1 MKINTVV
8 IKENSIFLFFRIR
21 KQSLEGSSKHS
32 QKKKTIFFEMK
43 HFYLKKSLR
52 VILK

>member
-32 QKKKTIFFEMK
+32 QKKKTVFFEMK
-43 HFYLKKSLR
+43 HFYLKKYLR
-52 VILK
+52 DILK